1 MIQKEFVGG
10 DLRVR
15 WQENPTNVGVI
26 EYQII
31 YQCDTDKVVHT
42 VRATEF
48 QSEDIISVILDPKK
62 GPEDVAVLSYADTL
76 TFAENM
82 AAGLT
87 RNVII
92 TIKVRGADGLYADE
106 LEWLVVDAENPP
118 PAAPLV
124 HYAVDTSTVVF
135 TVVPPDAPDIIGY
148 IAHRGTEANFI
159 PSGERP
165 GEGTC
170 VASGPDTSIP
180 TVLPDG
186 DGFFYKIAARD
197 RFGATDLEYAIAGP
211 FSKVDTNFDEI
222 IAEVDAKIEA
232 AEANAQAALD
242 AEKAIRE
249 GAINGLSG
257 QITTING
264 KITLTNPDA
273 GSIGSRFLVTESQSN
288 SHTQRISGMETIVGL
303 TDGTGLRSRL
313 IAAESTI
320 ADLET
325 QKASSTR
332 VSSLES
338 EVAAA
343 REGEASLKANLDKM
357 DQTIVDGLA
366 QKASSSSV
374 NSLTTEVQNARG
386 GAANLKSRIDTVQQS
401 VVDGLALKA
410 SSTDLSTLSNEIVAA
425 RNGSP
430 NLNAQMAS
438 MRQTVVDGLALKAS
452 TTALNTL
459 SNEITNARDGSA
471 TLGAKLTSMQQTVT
485 DGLALKAS
493 TTDFNTL
500 QSSVSVRN
508 RTFRQNAAPT
518 NPINGYPLVTG
529 DTWIN
534 TTAGQ
539 NNALSVWTGAWTL
552 ATDPRIAAANQGV
565 TDINAK
571 IGTVSGTVADALNGK
586 AEASTVSNLDVKVN
600 GFDGRITTA
609 HSLAAT
615 ADGKVKAISG
625 VVQDVNGYVTGY
637 SSENNGTSSAFKIR
651 SDKLEISAPGGG
663 ARTEFSAGAWKI
675 YDAAGRKRIHLGL
688 L

>member
-42 VRATEF
+42 VRASEF
-48 QSEDIISVILDPKK
+48 QSEDVIQVILDPVK
-62 GPEDVAVLSYADTL
+62 GPEDVEVLSYADTL

-92 TIKVRGADGLYADE
+92 TIKVRGADGLYAGE
-106 LEWLVVDAENPP
+106 PEWLVVDAENPP
-118 PAAPLV
+118 PDAPHVTFKAQQEIL
-124 HYAVDTSTVVF
+124 TINIT
-135 TVVPPDAPDIIGY
+135 PPDAPDIVGY
-148 IAHRGTEANFI
+148 VVHRGTEANFV
-159 PSGERP
+159 PSGTKA

-170 VASGPDTSIP
+170 VASGPDTSFSTLIP
-180 TVLPDG
+180 AG
-186 DGFFYKIAARD
+186 EGYFYRIGAKD
-197 RFGATDLEYAIAGP
+197 RFGPNDLEYATIGP
-211 FSKVDTNFDEI
+211 ITVASTSFEDLLENVDGKLAASE
-222 IAEVDAKIEA
+222 AELL
-232 AEANAQAALD
+232 AQLAS
-242 AEKAIRE
+242 EKAIRE
-249 GAINGLSG
+249 AAINGLNS
-257 QITTING
+257 QLTVIDG
-264 KITLTNPDA
+264 KITLTNPEA
-273 GSIGSRFLVTESQSN
+273 GSIGSRFLETESQSN
-288 SHTQRISGMETIVGL
+288 SHSQRISGMETVVGL
-303 TDGTGLRSRL
+303 TDEGGLRAR
-313 IAAESTI
+313 IIDAETTI
-320 ADLET
+320 ADLES

-332 VSSLES
+332 VSSLET

-366 QKASSSSV
+366 EKASSSSV
-374 NSLTTEVQNARG
+374 NSLTTEIQNARG
-386 GAANLKSRIDTVQQS
+386 GSANLKSRIDTVQQS

-410 SSTDLSTLSNEIVAA
+410 SSTELSTLSNEIVAA
-425 RNGSP
+425 REGQP
-430 NLNAQMAS
+430 DLKAQLAS

-452 TTALNTL
+452 TTTVDSL

-471 TLGAKLTSMQQTVT
+471 TLGAKLSAMQQTVT

-493 TTDFNTL
+493 TTDMTTL

-508 RTFRQNAAPT
+508 RTFRQNGAPT
-518 NPINGYPLVTG
+518 NPMNGYPLVTG

-539 NNALSVWTGAWTL
+539 NNALSVWTGTWTL

-571 IGTVSGTVADALNGK
+571 IGTVSGTIADALTGK
-586 AEASTVSNLDVKVN
+586 AEASTVASLDVKVN

-609 HSLAAT
+609 NTIAAS
-615 ADGKVKAISG
+615 ADGRVKAISG
-625 VVQDVNGYVTGY
+625 VVQDVNGYATGWT
-637 SSENNGTSSAFKIR
+637 SENTGTSSAFKIR
-651 SDKLEISAPGGG
+651 SDKFEVSAPGGG
-663 ARTEFSAGAWKI
+663 ARTEFSSGAWKI